1 MFYDSQIPSLQ
12 NEYKQ
17 LLRIVGSLSR
27 LSSDSDIPYLYY
39 RMAENIFCRAFK
51 ATNLARS
58 DISIDAS
65 KGDYGIGLKTF
76 LYKNGSCIEKIA
88 EFNRQRSLFANAEQ
102 TDIRKLINTIADL
115 RNQRIKT
122 TVDITGV
129 ELEKLL
135 YHCVVRTDKRFII
148 YETGMDLIDIPN
160 INGIK
165 KHTDNTIYFNDRH
178 NEYCFNIAKSTLF
191 KKFNVD
197 TLADFEVPIY
207 EDPYTVL
214 YDLLY
219 EEIPAT
225 KLTETIAP
233 TTNIVGR
240 VVLPLYSARGGIK
253 SVPERSGLNQW
264 NALGRTR
271 DPDEIYIPIPAWIH
285 KVYPRFFPGRDIPF
299 NLILPDSAKTVLSA
313 KVCQDGGKALMSN
326 PNKDLG
332 KWLLRQVL
340 RLPEGQLL
348 TYNTLIRKGI
358 DSIEISKN
366 TDGSY
371 NINFKK
377 LGTYEDFETE
387 NKG

>member
-1 MFYDSQIPSLQ
+1 MFYDTQKLSLQ

-39 RMAENIFCRAFK
+39 RMAENIFCKAFG

-76 LYKNGSCIEKIA
+76 LYKNGCCVEKVA
-88 EFNRQRSLFANAEQ
+88 EFNRQRSLFAHAEQ
-102 TDIRKLINTIADL
+102 TDILHLINTIAEL
-115 RNQRIKT
+115 RNQRITT

-160 INGIK
+160 INGIRK
-165 KHTDNTIYFNDRH
+165 STDNTVYFNDRH
-178 NEYCFNIAKSTLF
+178 NEYCFNISKSTLF

-197 TLADFEVPIY
+197 TLTDFEVPIY
-207 EDPYTVL
+207 DDPYSVL
-214 YDLLY
+214 YDLLNDD
-219 EEIPAT
+219 IPAERV
-225 KLTETIAP
+225 TEVVAP

-240 VVLPLYSARGGIK
+240 VVLPLYSNRGGIK
-253 SVPERSGLNQW
+253 SVPAKSGLNQW
-264 NALGRTR
+264 NAQGRAR
-271 DPDEIYIPIPAWIH
+271 DPDEVYIPIPAWIH
-285 KVYPRFFPGRDIPF
+285 KVYPNFFPDRDVPF
-299 NLILPDSAKTVLSA
+299 DLILPDSAKTVLSA
-313 KVCQDGGKALMSN
+313 KVCQDGSKALMSN

-332 KWLLRQVL
+332 KWLLRKVL

-348 TYNTLIRKGI
+348 TYDILIQKGI

-366 TDGSY
+366 TNDSY

-377 LGTYEDFETE
+377 LGTYEDFENETRH
-387 NKG
+387 

>member
-1 MFYDSQIPSLQ
+1 MFYDTQNALQ
-12 NEYKQ
+12 QNDYKQ
-17 LLRIVGSLSR
+17 LLRIIGSLSR

-39 RMAENIFCRAFK
+39 RMAENIFCKAFG

-65 KGDYGIGLKTF
+65 KGEYGIGLKTF
-76 LYKNGSCIEKIA
+76 LYKNGSCVEKIA
-88 EFNRQRSLFANAEQ
+88 EFNRQRSLFANDEQ
-102 TDIRKLINTIADL
+102 RDIRQLINTIADL
-115 RNQRIKT
+115 RNQRITT

-160 INGIK
+160 ITGIRK
-165 KHTDNTIYFNDRH
+165 STDNTVYFNDRH
-178 NEYCFNIAKSTLF
+178 NEYCFNISKSTLY
-191 KKFNVD
+191 KKFNID

-207 EDPYTVL
+207 DDPYVIL
-214 YDLLY
+214 YDVLN
-219 EEIPAT
+219 EKITSEKI
-225 KLTETIAP
+225 TESIAQ
-233 TTNIVGR
+233 TTNIIGR
-240 VVLPLYSARGGIK
+240 VVLPLYSSRGGIK

-264 NALGRTR
+264 NAQGRDR

-285 KVYPRFFPGRDIPF
+285 KVYPRFFPDRDVPF
-299 NLILPDSAKTVLSA
+299 NLILPDNVKTILSA
-313 KVCQDGGKALMSN
+313 KVCQDGSKALMSN
-326 PNKDLG
+326 PNKSLG

-348 TYNTLIRKGI
+348 TYDTLIRKDI

-366 TDGSY
+366 SDCNY

-377 LGTYEDFETE
+377 LGTYEEFENE
-387 NKG
+387 NKR

>member
-1 MFYDSQIPSLQ
+1 MFYDSQKISLQ

-17 LLRIVGSLSR
+17 LLKIVGSLSR

-39 RMAENIFCRAFK
+39 RMAENIFCKAFG

-65 KGDYGIGLKTF
+65 KDDYGIGLKTF

-88 EFNRQRSLFANAEQ
+88 EFNRQRGLFSDAEQ
-102 TDIRKLINTIADL
+102 TDITQLINIIASL
-115 RNQRIKT
+115 RNQRITT

-129 ELEKLL
+129 KLEKLL

-160 INGIK
+160 INGIHK
-165 KHTDNTIYFNDRH
+165 STNNTVYFNDRY
-178 NEYCFNIAKSTLF
+178 NEYCFNISKSTLF
-191 KKFNVD
+191 KKFKVD

-207 EDPYTVL
+207 EDPYSIL

-219 EEIPAT
+219 QDTTTEINTP
-225 KLTETIAP
+225 EIVP
-233 TTNIVGR
+233 TTNIIGR
-240 VVLPLYSARGGIK
+240 VILPLYSNRGGIK
-253 SVPERSGLNQW
+253 NVPEKSGLNQW
-264 NALGRTR
+264 NALGRAR
-271 DPDEIYIPIPAWIH
+271 APDEIYIPIPAWIH
-285 KVYPRFFPGRDIPF
+285 QVYPNFFPDRDTPF
-299 NLILPDSAKTVLSA
+299 NLILPDNNKNILSV

-332 KWLLRQVL
+332 KWLLRKVL
-340 RLPEGQLL
+340 RLQAYQLL
-348 TYNTLIRKGI
+348 TYDILMQKGI

-371 NINFKK
+371 NINFKE
-377 LGTYEDFETE
+377 LGTYEEFENE
-387 NKG
+387 NKI

>member
-1 MFYDSQIPSLQ
+1 MFYDSQTASLQ

-39 RMAENIFCRAFK
+39 RMAENIFCKAFG

-76 LYKNGSCIEKIA
+76 LYKNGSCVEKIA

-102 TDIRKLINTIADL
+102 TDIRELINTIADL
-115 RNQRIKT
+115 RNQRITT

-160 INGIK
+160 INGIRK
-165 KHTDNTIYFNDRH
+165 STDNTIYFNDRH
-178 NEYCFNIAKSTLF
+178 NEYCFNISKSTLF

-214 YDLLY
+214 YDLLN
-219 EEIPAT
+219 ESVPA
-225 KLTETIAP
+225 ERVAEAIAP
-233 TTNIVGR
+233 ATNIVGR
-240 VVLPLYSARGGIK
+240 VVLPLYSGRGGIK

-264 NALGRTR
+264 NALGRAR
-271 DPDEIYIPIPAWIH
+271 DPDEVYIPIPAWIH
-285 KVYPRFFPGRDIPF
+285 KVYPNFFPRRDVPF
-299 NLILPDSAKTVLSA
+299 DLILPDSAKTVLSA
-313 KVCQDGGKALMSN
+313 KVCQDGSKALMSN

-348 TYNTLIRKGI
+348 TYDTLIRKGI
-358 DSIEISKN
+358 DSIEITKN
-366 TDGSY
+366 ANSSY
-371 NINFKK
+371 NINFKA
-377 LGTYEDFETE
+377 LGTYEEFETE
-387 NKG
+387 NKA